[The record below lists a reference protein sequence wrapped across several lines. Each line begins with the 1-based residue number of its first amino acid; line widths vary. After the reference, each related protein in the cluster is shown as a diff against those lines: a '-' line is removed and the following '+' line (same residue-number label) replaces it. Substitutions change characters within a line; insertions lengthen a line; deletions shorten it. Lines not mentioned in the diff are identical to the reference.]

1 MDGYNVNATL
11 SVNVTETI
19 EAVAEVAANINGE
32 RNYEKLLSDINSDLR
47 VLLNITRYIE
57 QTTLAHLKEKVAWV
71 PFERLLKALG
81 FYNTTLII
89 EEL

>member
-1 MDGYNVNATL
+1 MDGYNVNTTL

-19 EAVAEVAANINGE
+19 DAVANVAANLTGDID
-32 RNYEKLLSDINSDLR
+32 YDKVLSDINSDLR

-57 QTTLAHLKEKVAWV
+57 QTSLAHFKEQIAWV

-81 FYNTTLII
+81 FNNTNVII
-89 EEL
+89 EYL

>member
-1 MDGYNVNATL
+1 MDGYNVNTTL

-19 EAVAEVAANINGE
+19 DAAANVAANITGDID
-32 RNYEKLLSDINSDLR
+32 YDKLVADMNSDLR

-57 QTTLAHLKEKVAWV
+57 QTAIAHFKEQVAWV

-81 FYNTTLII
+81 FSNTNVII
-89 EEL
+89 EYL